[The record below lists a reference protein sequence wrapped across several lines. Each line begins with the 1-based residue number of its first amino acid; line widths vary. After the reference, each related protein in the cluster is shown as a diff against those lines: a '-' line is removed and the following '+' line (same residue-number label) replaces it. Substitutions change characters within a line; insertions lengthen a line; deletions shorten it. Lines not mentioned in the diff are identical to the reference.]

1 MINKD
6 YYKSL
11 FILIIFLIIFEG
23 IVAYFGINRSYW
35 GDEAHFI
42 PTINRFGDDLS
53 ITTIKHYNE
62 MSTPLPFILYS
73 FWGRIFNFDVQTLRI
88 FSLIIAFITYLLF
101 YKLTSSIFND
111 NKLSLLTTAFI
122 VLHPYMV
129 GFSIFVFTDMLAI
142 LFIVLS
148 CISIR
153 NQNPI
158 ILSISLASGLLCRQY
173 FIFFVL
179 AVGAYY
185 VFIFWINKNSTIAY
199 KMLVSCLT
207 SIIPMM
213 ILIVL
218 WHGLSPDNELRK
230 SILTEGYSYHLSYF
244 TAYVCQLFIYL
255 FPVVLISWKAI
266 YKNTKVI
273 ISCLA
278 LSLFYWLFPVRTP
291 QILIDSNIHTFGFFH
306 KFIRNIFDNML
317 IEDMIFY
324 STFILGLPIL
334 IFVVKDI
341 FYKLQEQS
349 ADFSLLL
356 DLAIITFL
364 LIMPIS
370 YLVWEKYFLLLL
382 PLATVRILLIKY
394 PETSG

>member
-1 MINKD
+1 MINKN

-11 FILIIFLIIFEG
+11 IILIIFLIIFEG

-101 YKLTSSIFND
+101 HRLTLSIFDD

-129 GFSIFVFTDMLAI
+129 GFSIFVYTDMLPI

-153 NQNPI
+153 NQKPI
-158 ILSISLASGLLCRQY
+158 LLSISLASGLLCRQY

-185 VFIFWINKNSTIAY
+185 VFMFWIKKNSTIVY

-207 SIIPMM
+207 SIIPIT
-213 ILIVL
+213 ILIAL
-218 WHGLSPDNELRK
+218 WNGLSPDNELK
-230 SILTEGYSYHLSYF
+230 NAILTEGYSYHLSYF
-244 TAYVCQLFIYL
+244 TVYVCQLFIYL

-273 ISCLA
+273 IFCLA
-278 LSLFYWLFPVRTP
+278 LSPFYWLFPVRTP
-291 QILIDSNIHTFGFFH
+291 KILIDSNIHTFGFFQ
-306 KFIRNIFDNML
+306 KFIRNIFENML
-317 IEDMIFY
+317 IEDIIFY
-324 STFILGLPIL
+324 ITFILGLPIL

-349 ADFSLLL
+349 PDFSLLL
-356 DLAIITFL
+356 DLTIITFL

-394 PETSG
+394 PEKKG